1 MTDIP
6 ERLAAAFADTYE
18 LIRQLGSGGMATVY
32 LATDLKHDRQVAI
45 KVLRPEL
52 AAVIGG
58 ERFISEIKT
67 TAALQHPHILTLFD
81 SGEKDS
87 FLYYVMP
94 YIDGETLRDRL
105 DREKQLSVEES
116 LRIAKGVGSALQ
128 YAHERGI
135 VHRDIKPANVLLHAG
150 EPVVADFGIAIAI
163 SAAGGGRLTETGM
176 SVGTPHY
183 MSPEQASADRDVD
196 ARSDIYALG
205 CITYEMLTGDP
216 PHTGSSAQA
225 VLMRILTENPRAVT
239 DVRRA
244 VPEHVR
250 DAVAKALE
258 KLPADRFGS
267 AQEFVTA
274 LQNESFRYTP
284 APAVGT
290 GQTRAVRAPTAGPSI
305 PVGTGVAAAVAL
317 GAGLIIGPMLFGG
330 GSGPDAGTAPMRL
343 ELTHAGLTLEDP
355 QTIHVSPDG
364 DQFAFIGDEVITD
377 GIFTRTSGEADFRHL
392 PGTELADFMVFSPD
406 GESIAFSGDDGSIQR
421 IAAGGGGLRTIV
433 PPAQDDRI
441 YIFPT
446 WEDPDWILSAV
457 IMADGPA
464 LARVPAA
471 GGDPE
476 LLIGGL
482 GDLPFYPRAVPGT
495 DLILHGWLTARTI
508 VVRSMEDDSETIL
521 VNDALWYDVLA
532 TGEIAWVD
540 GEGVLWVADFDAEAA
555 ELTSDPAPV
564 VSGVV
569 MSQGTIANVSI
580 SDTGTLVYQQGEG
593 AVLGARALEVL
604 QVLDF
609 AGNRTEISI
618 SPRRY
623 RNVRWSP
630 DGASIAFSALEPGE
644 RIGRTSLYTYNVE
657 LQTATR
663 RLTDEGTQGF
673 PVWSP
678 DGASIAYLD
687 AQSPRGPDGAGL
699 GAILTG
705 DIAMVDL
712 ASGESTVLA
721 EQEGQDVPY
730 AWTPDGWIIHT
741 GGVDTGTSD
750 LRLASASEPGTVR
763 DYLDIDGDL
772 GSVAVSPDG
781 RWAVFLTSEA
791 PGVGVQLVARSYPD
805 PGPPIPVTTGPG
817 DRPRWNGAGDA
828 VFYWKAGGD
837 VDSLMV
843 ARVRTS
849 PTFEVLSTETLLVG
863 VYNEATWDLHPDG
876 DRILIAVA
884 EAEATTDTEDVRPPR
899 QLAVVNWFEE
909 VRQARGG
916 GGGP

>member
-6 ERLAAAFADTYE
+6 ERLAAAFAGRYE
-18 LIRQLGSGGMATVY
+18 IVRELGSGGMATVY
-32 LATDLKHDRQVAI
+32 LATDLKHDRQVAM

-67 TAALQHPHILTLFD
+67 TAALQHPHILPLFD
-81 SGEKDS
+81 SGEADS

-94 YIDGETLRDRL
+94 FIDGETLRDRL
-105 DREKQLSVEES
+105 DREKQLSVEEA
-116 LRIAKGVGSALQ
+116 LRITKGVGSALQ
-128 YAHERGI
+128 YAHERDI
-135 VHRDIKPANVLLHAG
+135 VHRDIKPANILLHAG

-205 CITYEMLTGDP
+205 CVTYEMLTGDP

-250 DAVAKALE
+250 DAVAKSLE
-258 KLPADRFGS
+258 KLPADRFAT
-267 AQEFVTA
+267 AQAFTAA
-274 LQNESFRYTP
+274 LQNEAFRYTP

-290 GQTRAVRAPTAGPSI
+290 GQTRSVRAPSGSSGPPWAIFGAAGAAL
-305 PVGTGVAAAVAL
+305 VAGMAL
-317 GAGLIIGPMLFGG
+317 GPLVLGG
-330 GSGPDAGTAPMRL
+330 GGDARSGTVPVRL
-343 ELTHAGLTLEDP
+343 QLTHDGLTLEDP

-364 DQFAFIGDEVITD
+364 DQFAFVGDEVVTD
-377 GIFTRTSGEADFRHL
+377 GIFTRTTGEADFRHM

-406 GESIAFSGDDGSIQR
+406 GESIAFTGDDGSIQR
-421 IAAGGGGLRTIV
+421 ISSGGGGIRTIV
-433 PPAQDDRI
+433 PPSQDDRQ
-441 YIFPT
+441 YLFPT
-446 WEDPDWILSAV
+446 WEEADWILSSV
-457 IMADGPA
+457 LLSDGPG
-464 LARVPAA
+464 LIRIPAA

-476 LLIGGL
+476 VLASGFE
-482 GDLPFYPRAVPGT
+482 DLPYYPRAVPGT
-495 DLILHGWLTARTI
+495 DLVLHGWVTARTV
-508 VVRSMEDDSETIL
+508 VVRSLVDGSETIL
-521 VNDALWYDVLA
+521 VSDALWYDVLA

-540 GEGVLWVADFDAEAA
+540 GEGVLWVADFDARAA
-555 ELTSDPAPV
+555 ELTSEPAPV

-569 MSQGTIANVSI
+569 LSQGAIANVSI
-580 SDTGTLVYQQGEG
+580 SDTGTLVYQQGAG

-604 QVLDF
+604 QVVDF
-609 AGNRTEISI
+609 AGNRTEIPI
-618 SPRRY
+618 AARRY
-623 RNVRWSP
+623 RSVRWSP
-630 DGASIAFSALEPGE
+630 DGSSLAFAALQPGE
-644 RIGRTSLYTYNVE
+644 RIGRTSLYTYNVD

-663 RLTDEGTQGF
+663 QLTDEGTQGF

-678 DGASIAYLD
+678 DGQSIAYLD
-687 AQSPRGPDGAGL
+687 TRSPRGPDGAGL

-705 DIAMVDL
+705 DLAVVDL
-712 ASGESTVLA
+712 TSGEASVLI

-730 AWTPDGWIIHT
+730 GWTNDGWIIHT

-750 LRLASASEPGTVR
+750 LRLASTTDPGTVR

-781 RWAVFLTSEA
+781 RWAVFLSSEA
-791 PGVGVQLVARSYPD
+791 PGVGVQLVARSYPE
-805 PGPPIPVTTGPG
+805 PGPPIQVANGSG
-817 DRPRWNGAGDA
+817 DRPRWNGVGDA
-828 VFYWKAGGD
+828 VFYWKANGD

-843 ARVRTS
+843 ARVRTT
-849 PTFEVLSTETLLVG
+849 PTFEVLSTETLLIG
-863 VYNEATWDLHPDG
+863 AYDEATWDLHPDG
-876 DRILIAVA
+876 DRIVIAVP
-884 EAEATTDTEDVRPPR
+884 EAETATEVEDVRPPR

-909 VRQARGG
+909 VRAARGG
-916 GGGP
+916 GGGS